1 MLATTS
7 SSEFLMMTLYWS
19 SWGTSFGMPVAE
31 PSKRLHSM
39 VTLTG
44 FSSTLGSIT
53 SDVSPS
59 GGEGGP
65 IWKTSYFEIRDCYD
79 ENLI

>member
-7 SSEFLMMTLYWS
+7 SSEFLMIALYWS
-19 SWGTSFGMPVAE
+19 SWETSSGMPVAE

-65 IWKTSYFEIRDCYD
+65 IWKITYFESVSCY
-79 ENLI
+79 NGIL